1 MMDLGTPRAMVVA
14 MAAALLLSAGACARG
29 GGPAD
34 DQRPSA
40 HDVAGP
46 GEIADGE
53 SIFDLDLDLMDQ
65 DGREMDLADL
75 HGDVM
80 VAAMVYTSCTS
91 VCIMV
96 TEQMKAIEQQ
106 LAAVDADVK
115 YVLFSLDPGRDTPD
129 AMRAFARDHKLDGS
143 RWRLMA
149 ASEDGVRDLAAVLGV
164 KYQQEENGEFAHS
177 AMIFVIDDDGIVR
190 HRQVGVGKDSSELV
204 AAVRKARG

>member
-1 MMDLGTPRAMVVA
+1 MMDVGTARA
-14 MAAALLLSAGACARG
+14 MAAAMATALLLSAGACARG
-29 GGPAD
+29 GGPAG
-34 DQRPSA
+34 DQGPAA

-46 GEIADGE
+46 GEIAAGE
-53 SIFDLDLDLMDQ
+53 SIFDLDLDLIDQ
-65 DGREMDLADL
+65 DGREMHLADL

-106 LAAVDADVK
+106 LAGVDDDVK

-129 AMRAFARDHKLDGS
+129 AMRTFARDHKLDGS

-190 HRQVGVGKDSSELV
+190 HRQVGVGKDSTELV